1 MLWCTCAVP
10 YKWLIV
16 LICTSRLE
24 ASISELKVFN
34 LSIHSRPH
42 VLMGNFESRPW
53 VALLAAKAT
62 GTEQLNNF

>member
-10 YKWLIV
+10 YKCLID
-16 LICTSRLE
+16 LICTSRPE
-24 ASISELKVFN
+24 YKRVEGFQFKYTQQAISLDGK
-34 LSIHSRPH
+34 
-42 VLMGNFESRPW
+42 FESRPW